1 MKNWKVKYDRN
12 VAYFSAGA
20 VYLNTFSNME
30 LYETEFTN
38 NQAPENSAI
47 EVLQSS
53 RSKNLTIE
61 DCLFEKNIAVKN
73 TISLRDANAA
83 INKTII

>member
-20 VYLNTFSNME
+20 VYLNTFSNMD

-47 EVLQSS
+47 EVL
-53 RSKNLTIE
+53 
-61 DCLFEKNIAVKN
+61 
-73 TISLRDANAA
+73 
-83 INKTII
+83 

>member
-1 MKNWKVKYDRN
+1 MDLQKTFFSYNQAWRGAVIELKENAYMKNWKVKYDRN

-47 EVLQSS
+47 EVL
-53 RSKNLTIE
+53 
-61 DCLFEKNIAVKN
+61 
-73 TISLRDANAA
+73 
-83 INKTII
+83 

>member
-20 VYLNTFSNME
+20 VYLNTFSIME

-47 EVLQSS
+47 EVL
-53 RSKNLTIE
+53 
-61 DCLFEKNIAVKN
+61 
-73 TISLRDANAA
+73 
-83 INKTII
+83 